1 MAILI
6 EETKRVLVQGITGRE
21 RAGSHEADA
30 RIRDERCRGRAGER
44 RANCAW
50 RACVQHGARSS
61 ESAGGHR
68 YFGAFCARGG
78 VKEAAIRDCA
88 DIHLSG
94 AVLRAPELFPKMN
107 EQG

>member
-6 EETKRVLVQGITGRE
+6 DDTKRVLVQGITGRE

-30 RIRDERCRGRAGER
+30 RIRDERCRGRDAGER

-50 RACVQHGARSS
+50 RACVQHGARSG

-78 VKEAAIRDCA
+78 VKEAAISA
-88 DIHLSG
+88 I
-94 AVLRAPELFPKMN
+94 APTFISQAPSFAHQNCFQK
-107 EQG
+107 